1 MATAPAAVSSAHPP
15 TDMTYFLPLE
25 EQLQAA
31 GMGVSDLSLI
41 TRAYTVATNAHVGV
55 ERKSGEAYITH
66 PVAVATI
73 LADMQ
78 MDAETLA
85 AALLHDVPED
95 TTITLDDIRN
105 QFGEKVARLVD
116 GVTKLK
122 RIEWVSDREDVA
134 RAESLRKMFLAMAD
148 DVRVVLIKLADR
160 LHNMRTLGSMPP
172 GKQLATAQETMEIY
186 APLANRLGIWQ
197 IKSELEDLAFR
208 TLEPDRYRTIDAS
221 LEAQGGNRMAYINR
235 VI

>member
-1 MATAPAAVSSAHPP
+1 
-15 TDMTYFLPLE
+15 
-25 EQLQAA
+25 
-31 GMGVSDLSLI
+31 MGVSDLSLV
-41 TRAYTVATNAHVGV
+41 TRAYTVASDAHAGV

-95 TTITLDDIRN
+95 TSITLEDIRN

-116 GVTKLK
+116 GVTKLE
-122 RIEWVSDREDVA
+122 RIEWATGKEDSSK
-134 RAESLRKMFLAMAD
+134 AESLRKMFLAMAD

-160 LHNMRTLGSMPP
+160 LHNMRTIDAMSKPS
-172 GKQLATAQETMEIY
+172 QTANAQETLEIY

-208 TLEPDRYRTIDAS
+208 TLEPDRYRAIDAA
-221 LEAQGGNRMAYINR
+221 LDALGG
-235 VI
+235 